1 MLKFHIN
8 VHITC
13 ILQASEEKIIE
24 AKNSGGKVYLPLL
37 PIPKVGLHCKCIFVI
52 LTMHRKQ
59 ID

>member
-1 MLKFHIN
+1 MFIS
-8 VHITC
+8 
-13 ILQASEEKIIE
+13 LQASEEKIIE
-24 AKNSGGKVYLPLL
+24 AKNSGGKVYLPIYLPLL

>member
-1 MLKFHIN
+1 MH
-8 VHITC
+8 T
-13 ILQASEEKIIE
+13 LQASEEKIIE
-24 AKNSGGKVYLPLL
+24 AKNSGGKVYTTYLPLL